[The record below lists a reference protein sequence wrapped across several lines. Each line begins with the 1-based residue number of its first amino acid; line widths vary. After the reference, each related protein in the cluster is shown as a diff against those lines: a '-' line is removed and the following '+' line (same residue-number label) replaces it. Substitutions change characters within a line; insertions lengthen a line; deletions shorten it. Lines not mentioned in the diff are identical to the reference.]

1 LDLNAKDFSRDLVAR
16 IGDTFP
22 EIDGGV
28 AVGLRKT
35 DKNYAALW
43 RETLKLQEDYPAIV
57 KAFEGR
63 GGVSLNA
70 DERHALLRYLDLKR
84 MMEDAERL
92 HIYFRGHTDGFAYLK
107 RIGAI

>member
-1 LDLNAKDFSRDLVAR
+1 M
-16 IGDTFP
+16 
-22 EIDGGV
+22 
-28 AVGLRKT
+28 
-35 DKNYAALW
+35 
-43 RETLKLQEDYPAIV
+43 KLQEDYPAIV
-57 KAFEGR
+57 NVFEGR

-70 DERHALLRYLDLKR
+70 DEHRALLHLDMKR